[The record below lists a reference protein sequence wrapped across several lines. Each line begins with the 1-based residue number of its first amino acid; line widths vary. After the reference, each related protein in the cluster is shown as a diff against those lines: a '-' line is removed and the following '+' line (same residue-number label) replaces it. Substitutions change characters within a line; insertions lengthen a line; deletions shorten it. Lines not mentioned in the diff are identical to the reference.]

1 MALSKARPP
10 KLQGSAVQRQ
20 IVQDIY
26 KELNNIIDAVN
37 SEDVV
42 EAKDE
47 SKGKPGNIRVIKS
60 PENGAAHIEIKLE
73 DGWYRSDGSSASG
86 FSYKEEML

>member
-10 KLQGSAVQRQ
+10 KLQGSAVQRE

-47 SKGKPGNIRVIKS
+47 SMGKPGNIRVIKS
-60 PENGAAHIEIKLE
+60 PERWRSTYRNKIR
-73 DGWYRSDGSSASG
+73 GWMVSFRW
-86 FSYKEEML
+86 FIRIRIFV